1 MHTEVIFKAIPLFII
16 AIFVIFESDTLGY
29 DIRHATNAAEQN
41 PSNTTQNDGN
51 RYILITTT
59 TAEDDFCKKYLE
71 TCPSDDGNIPDNNSQ
86 PNNDNYAHEFERRY
100 MEKDNNSKTETTQ
113 QQPLVPGVNINRT
126 FGNETLIVPQQP
138 QQQPTPTPDLPRV
151 TPPATLP
158 PTL

>member
-1 MHTEVIFKAIPLFII
+1 
-16 AIFVIFESDTLGY
+16 
-29 DIRHATNAAEQN
+29 
-41 PSNTTQNDGN
+41 
-51 RYILITTT
+51 
-59 TAEDDFCKKYLE
+59 
-71 TCPSDDGNIPDNNSQ
+71 
-86 PNNDNYAHEFERRY
+86 
-100 MEKDNNSKTETTQ
+100 MEKDNNSNTETTQ